1 MPEGGEVT
9 GGEVTGSR
17 ATGSEATGGAVTG
30 GVVTGGAAEVLLV
43 GGTANRGQVVRVG
56 DTVRR
61 PRRATSA
68 ATHALLRHLAD
79 VGFTG
84 APRVL
89 GVDGRGREVLSYV
102 PGTAVTP
109 PYPEEALTDEALV
122 SVAHLLRGYHEAVAT
137 FDPAGHDWPP
147 GPPEPFAGRLVCHN
161 DVNLDNVVFRG
172 GRAVALIDF
181 DLASPGSRVWDVAC
195 AARLW
200 APLRPD
206 HHVGDS
212 RRGRSLA
219 RFRLFADA
227 YGLSDEDRARLVHA
241 VLHNHDR
248 SYDVVGTAAANGHA
262 AFSDYWTSG
271 AMVRARETR
280 QWYLD
285 NAELLREALA

>member
-1 MPEGGEVT
+1 MREGTEHAGT
-9 GGEVTGSR
+9 GHAGTGH
-17 ATGSEATGGAVTG
+17 AGTGP
-30 GVVTGGAAEVLLV
+30 AEVPLV

-61 PRRATSA
+61 PLRDTSA

-109 PYPEEALTDEALV
+109 PYPAWALTDEALV
-122 SVAHLLRGYHEAVAT
+122 SVAHLLRDYHRAVST

-147 GPPEPFAGRLVCHN
+147 GPPAPLVGSLVTHN
-161 DVNLDNVVFRG
+161 DVNLDNVVFRD
-172 GRAVALIDF
+172 GRAAALIDF
-181 DLASPGSRVWDVAC
+181 DLASPGSHVWDVAG

-206 HHVGDS
+206 RHVGDP
-212 RRGRSLA
+212 RRGRTLA
-219 RFRLFADA
+219 RLRLFADV
-227 YGLSDEDRARLVHA
+227 YGLDDADRDRLVPA
-241 VLHNHDR
+241 VLANHDW

-271 AMVRARETR
+271 AMDRARETR
-280 QWYLD
+280 EWYLE
-285 NAELLREALA
+285 NAVLLREALG